1 MKLEAVLTA
10 EERTA
15 LALRALYAD
24 RGFQPY
30 KMSKFEPYD
39 LYASNKDFLSSEH
52 IVTFTD
58 ISGRLMALKPDVTL
72 SIIKNTELAP
82 GETKKLYY
90 HETVYR
96 VPRGAPGFRELTQVG
111 LECIGETDLH
121 TVAEVLSL
129 ACESLKLI
137 SENWVLD
144 VSHFGLISETLS
156 GAGLTGASAKAALR
170 CLNEKNAHGL
180 QAVLAENG
188 VDPVWGHKLQTLLS
202 VYGAPQTALPALEE
216 AFGENDCVEALVSA
230 VNSVQN
236 ARVQI
241 DFSVPANI
249 KYYNGIV
256 FKGYIKGLPDYVLSG
271 GQYDHLMKRMKK
283 NSRALGFAVYL
294 DALRLP
300 ERGEA

>member
-1 MKLEAVLTA
+1 MKLESVLTA

-24 RGFQPY
+24 RGYQPY

-72 SIIKNTELAP
+72 SIIKNSELAP

-96 VPRGAPGFRELTQVG
+96 VPKGAPGFRELTQVG
-111 LECIGETDLH
+111 LECIGETDRN
-121 TVAEVLSL
+121 TAAEVLSL
-129 ACESLKLI
+129 ACDSLKLI

-156 GAGLTGASAKAALR
+156 GAGLTGAAAKAALQ
-170 CLNEKNAHGL
+170 CLNEKNAHGM

-188 VDPVWGHKLQTLLS
+188 VDPMWGNKLQTLLT
-202 VYGAPQTALPALEE
+202 VYGAPETVLLNV
-216 AFGENDCVEALVSA
+216 FGENDCVKELADA

-236 ARVQI
+236 GRVQV

-249 KYYNGIV
+249 KYYNGVV
-256 FKGYIKGLPDYVLSG
+256 FKGYIKGVPDYVLSG

-283 NSRALGFAVYL
+283 NCRALGFAVYL

-300 ERGEA
+300 EQGDA

>member
-1 MKLEAVLTA
+1 MKLESVLTA

-24 RGFQPY
+24 RGYQPY

-72 SIIKNTELAP
+72 SIIKNSELAP

-90 HETVYR
+90 HESVYR
-96 VPRGAPGFRELTQVG
+96 VPKGAPGFRELTQVG
-111 LECIGETDLH
+111 LECIGETDRN
-121 TVAEVLSL
+121 TAAEVLSL
-129 ACESLKLI
+129 ACDSLKLI
-137 SENWVLD
+137 SESWVLD

-156 GAGLTGASAKAALR
+156 GAGLTGAAAKAALK
-170 CLNEKNAHGL
+170 CLNEKNAHGM
-180 QAVLAENG
+180 QAVLADNG
-188 VDPVWGHKLQTLLS
+188 VDPVWGNKLQTLLT
-202 VYGAPQTALPALEE
+202 VYGAPETVLPALRD
-216 AFGENDCVEALVSA
+216 AFGENDCVKELADA

-236 ARVQI
+236 GRVQV

-256 FKGYIKGLPDYVLSG
+256 FKGYIKGVPDYVLSG

-283 NSRALGFAVYL
+283 NCRALGFAVYL

-300 ERGEA
+300 EQGEA

>member
-15 LALRALYAD
+15 LALRALYAE

-39 LYASNKDFLSSEH
+39 LYANNKDFLSSEH

-58 ISGRLMALKPDVTL
+58 ISGRLMAMKPDVTL
-72 SIIKNTELAP
+72 SIIKNTDLAP

-90 HETVYR
+90 HETVCR
-96 VPRGAPGFRELTQVG
+96 VPKGAPGFRELTQVG
-111 LECIGETDLH
+111 LECIGETDPN
-121 TVAEVLSL
+121 TVAEVLIL
-129 ACESLKLI
+129 ACESLNLI
-137 SENWVLD
+137 SESWVLD

-156 GAGLTGASAKAALR
+156 GAGLTGAAAKAALQ

-180 QAVLAENG
+180 HSVLTENG
-188 VDPVWGHKLQTLLS
+188 VDQVWEKKLQTLLS
-202 VYGAPQTALPALEE
+202 VYGAPETVLPALRD
-216 AFGENDCVEALVSA
+216 AFGENDCITELAAA
-230 VNSVQN
+230 VNSAQN

-256 FKGYIKGLPDYVLSG
+256 FKGYIRGLPDYVLSG

-294 DALRLP
+294 DALRQP